1 MARVKMTDDRLKEM
15 RITMDDV
22 NNYRRQRGNLRRCGR
37 DVGSKHKSKEPNW
50 YDDFEEA
57 TK

>member
-1 MARVKMTDDRLKEM
+1 MTDDRLKEM